1 MKIKLIKSS
10 FHEGTERNDC
20 VIWEELNKKLI
31 FTELEAESCEDV
43 LDQVGGALIKE
54 GYCKDTYKEALKIRE
69 AEYPTGL
76 DIDGIGVAI
85 PHTDV
90 SHVEKQGIAIAVLKN
105 PVTFVQMGTEDE
117 TAEIKLVFML
127 AVKEPKTQI
136 DRLQAI
142 LSIIQDKETLKKL
155 LEVRDT
161 EEIIEIIKEKE
172 SLS

>member
-1 MKIKLIKSS
+1 M
-10 FHEGTERNDC
+10 
-20 VIWEELNKKLI
+20 IWEELNKQLI
-31 FTELEAESCEDV
+31 FTDLEAENCEDV
-43 LDQVGGALIKE
+43 LDQVGEALIKE
-54 GYCKDTYKEALKIRE
+54 GYCRDTYKEALKIRE
-69 AEYPTGL
+69 ADYPTGL

-90 SHVEKQGIAIAVLKN
+90 SHVNKQGTAIAVLKK
-105 PVTFVQMGTEDE
+105 PVTFVQMGTDDE
-117 TAEIKLVFML
+117 TTEVRLVFML

-142 LSIIQDKETLKKL
+142 LGIIQDKETLKKL
-155 LEVRDT
+155 LEVKNR